1 VQHREFPGANA
12 PGPQGASKASRIAAL
27 DLGSRVFKAVLG
39 EIQDQ
44 HIVTRL
50 LGKRLVRLGTDVAD
64 NGGVISSETLADA
77 KGALE
82 ELKSICA
89 REGVTEIRAVATR
102 AVRAAENGGDI
113 LAVARELGLTVEV
126 VTGERE
132 ARLAYLAVTG
142 GEAGSLV
149 CELGS
154 QSMQLAWRRSGPVET
169 ISVASG
175 YEQIYP
181 DLIDDAADF
190 TQARNSYRAFLDRE
204 AQFPATGIYR
214 LIGMAM
220 NTMACFVTGMQ
231 KPEVTDQNLP
241 HSLIRQKTQ
250 ALCSLTGAEFQGAKS
265 TLDRADKILSG
276 LILIDYMLERT
287 GKGEVF
293 IAEAE
298 LPVGLIV
305 EYFEGVGTR

>member
-1 VQHREFPGANA
+1 MQHREFPEASV
-12 PGPQGASKASRIAAL
+12 PGPRGASNASRIAAL

-44 HIVTRL
+44 RIVTRL

-82 ELKSICA
+82 ELKSISE
-89 REGVTEIRAVATR
+89 REGAMEIRAVATW
-102 AVRAAENGGDI
+102 AVRVAENGGDI
-113 LAVARELGLTVEV
+113 LDVARELGLAVEIV
-126 VTGERE
+126 SGERE
-132 ARLAYLAVTG
+132 AGLGYLAVTG

-154 QSMQLAWRRSGPVET
+154 QSMQLAWRCSGSVES

-181 DLIDDAADF
+181 EFIGDAADF

-204 AQFPATGIYR
+204 VQFPVTDING

-220 NTMACFVTGMQ
+220 NTMACFIAGMQ
-231 KPEVTDQNLP
+231 KPQVTDQNLSR
-241 HSLIRQKTQ
+241 SLIRKKIQ
-250 ALCSLTGAEFQGAKS
+250 ALCSLTGAEFQGVKS
-265 TLDRADKILSG
+265 TTDRADKILSG
-276 LILIDYMLERT
+276 LILIDYILERT

-305 EYFEGVGTR
+305 EYFEGVSTR

>member
-1 VQHREFPGANA
+1 MQHREFPEANV
-12 PGPQGASKASRIAAL
+12 PGPGGASNAWRIAAL

-39 EIQDQ
+39 EIQDRR
-44 HIVTRL
+44 IVTRL
-50 LGKRLVRLGTDVAD
+50 LGKRLVHLGTAVAE

-82 ELKSICA
+82 ELKSIGE
-89 REGVTEIRAVATR
+89 REGATEFRAVATR
-102 AVRAAENGGDI
+102 AVRAAENSGDI
-113 LAVARELGLTVEV
+113 LDVARELGLTVEI

-132 ARLAYLAVTG
+132 AGLAYLAVTG

-154 QSMQLAWRRSGPVET
+154 HSMQLAWRRAGPVET
-169 ISVASG
+169 VSVASG

-181 DLIDDAADF
+181 EFIDDAADF
-190 TQARNSYRAFLDRE
+190 TQARNSYRAFLDSDV
-204 AQFPATGIYR
+204 QFPATGINR

-231 KPEVTDQNLP
+231 KPQVTDQNLSQ
-241 HSLIRQKTQ
+241 SLIRRKIQ
-250 ALCSLTGAEFQGAKS
+250 ALCSLTRDEFQEVKS
-265 TLDRADKILSG
+265 ATDRADKILSG